1 MRSLRLLLAVVF
13 CACAVPLLAFFPHT
27 AAAVVT
33 EMNLTL
39 ETGPQPMFGA
49 TATNA
54 VPGNCSV
61 WHELYPNYCAPHHQ
75 TNYEDNGDGVVSVCD
90 FIYLDGVCFHIDWVG
105 PTYYMTRLTPA
116 PQVQGA
122 AEPVTTNSGED
133 PVCETWHWVWPN
145 YCDEFHVDSW
155 YDNGN
160 HILDPCDEIDHVLQT
175 GVTEVWH
182 IDRIALNIKVSLGPT
197 ESRPS
202 TWGRLK
208 TLYR

>member
-1 MRSLRLLLAVVF
+1 MMRSLRLLLIVVC
-13 CACAVPLLAFFPHT
+13 CACAVPLLATFSP
-27 AAAVVT
+27 VVAQTT

-39 ETGPQPMFGA
+39 ETGGQQMFGA
-49 TATNA
+49 TPSNSIPANCAT
-54 VPGNCSV
+54 

-75 TNYEDNGDGVVSVCD
+75 SNYQDNGDGVVSVCD

-105 PTYYMTRLTPA
+105 PTYYMTRLTPT
-116 PQVQGA
+116 PQTQGA
-122 AEPVTTNSGED
+122 AEPVATNTGED
-133 PVCETWHWVWPN
+133 PRCETWHWVWPN

-160 HILDPCDEIDHVLQT
+160 QILDACDEIDIEHAT
-175 GVTEVWH
+175 YTEVWH

-197 ESRPS
+197 ETRPS